1 MNKKLKMILQVISY
15 ILAAIVGG
23 AGAEVMM

>member
-23 AGAEVMM
+23 AGTEIMM